1 MAHGKILAT
10 SSSSSSS
17 SGLAASSS
25 SIRGASSSSSSAVIG
40 GPPDLSID
48 QLELLDPRQQKVHF
62 HGKRAAVLKQR
73 HHHAQHLLEVARA
86 IYKELQRSSWHL
98 TNEFVDGH
106 VNQKNMLRLVG
117 PGDPSGTGAGFSYVV
132 DKDRPAKVM
141 VGTNGKGGKQK
152 LAGNENTDLR
162 KLTDAQ
168 RLKILLDMGTPED
181 AIRRLDR
188 WGQTRLIS
196 ELVRRGR
203 GSAEL
208 QRRYLRSTGRT
219 QVELLEDYKQR

>member
-1 MAHGKILAT
+1 
-10 SSSSSSS
+10 
-17 SGLAASSS
+17 
-25 SIRGASSSSSSAVIG
+25 
-40 GPPDLSID
+40 
-48 QLELLDPRQQKVHF
+48 
-62 HGKRAAVLKQR
+62 
-73 HHHAQHLLEVARA
+73 
-86 IYKELQRSSWHL
+86 
-98 TNEFVDGH
+98 
-106 VNQKNMLRLVG
+106 
-117 PGDPSGTGAGFSYVV
+117 
-132 DKDRPAKVM
+132 M